1 MRFMS
6 LSASWSLAIVLLIAP
21 TAPANMNHLA
31 TPGAGNFNGWPVGI
45 IIMRAKSCLIN
56 FQFYLGLGFVALF
69 HSSNGPFG
77 IT

>member
-1 MRFMS
+1 
-6 LSASWSLAIVLLIAP
+6 
-21 TAPANMNHLA
+21 MNHLA